1 MYGKLFLYCFTD
13 ASFSPRKLR
22 QQRASHYDMSCYAP
36 QTGVRFSIPYG
47 HAALRKAASSRE
59 KILLSLLFLNIW
71 LSFANE
77 ISMQYFW
84 QNYTIIVLQNLHSDD
99 FTGRARAFFIYSDIY
114 NLLFSARQPVWI
126 YSICLTLA
134 KFSGVQKSIFTI

>member
-1 MYGKLFLYCFTD
+1 MYGKLVLYCFTD

-47 HAALRKAASSRE
+47 HVAIRKAASSRE
-59 KILLSLLFLNIW
+59 KILSSLLFLNIW

-84 QNYTIIVLQNLHSDD
+84 QNYTIIVVQNLHSDD
-99 FTGRARAFFIYSDIY
+99 FTGRAIFIYCDIY
-114 NLLFSARQPVWI
+114 NLWFSARQSVWI
-126 YSICLTLA
+126 YSICLTLT
-134 KFSGVQKSIFTI
+134 KISGVQKSIFTI